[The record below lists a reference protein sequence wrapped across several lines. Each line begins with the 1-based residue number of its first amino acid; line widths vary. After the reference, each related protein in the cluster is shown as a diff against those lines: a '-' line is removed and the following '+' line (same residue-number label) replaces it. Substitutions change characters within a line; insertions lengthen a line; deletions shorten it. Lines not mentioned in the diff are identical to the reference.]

1 SSPPDSISPS
11 ARAAYKEERWLQTSE
26 GHRQQRVVS
35 PFLALLTL
43 EPRFHHLLRIIQVST
58 AALAVLLCTV
68 PLCNQV
74 FSVPLAADTPT
85 ACCFSYISRQIP
97 QNFIADYFETSSQ
110 CSKPSVIF
118 LTKRGRQVC
127 ADPSEEWV
135 QKYVSD
141 LELSA

>member
-1 SSPPDSISPS
+1 M
-11 ARAAYKEERWLQTSE
+11 
-26 GHRQQRVVS
+26 
-35 PFLALLTL
+35 
-43 EPRFHHLLRIIQVST
+43 QVST
-58 AALAVLLCTV
+58 AALAVLLCTMA
-68 PLCNQV
+68 LCTTCDSCL
-74 FSVPLAADTPT
+74 FSPFSAVAADTPT

-110 CSKPSVIF
+110 CSKPGVIF